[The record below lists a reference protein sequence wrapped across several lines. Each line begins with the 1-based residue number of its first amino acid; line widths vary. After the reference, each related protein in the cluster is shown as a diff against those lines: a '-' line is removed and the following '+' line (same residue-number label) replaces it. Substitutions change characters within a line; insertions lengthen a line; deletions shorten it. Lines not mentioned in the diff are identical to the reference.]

1 MEEPMSAVLTR
12 LAEAFEEWSKFRTT
26 TGCPIEY
33 YTPLG
38 KTDLESFNSQRQKFA
53 AEILE
58 LCERAID
65 ELAMLGGIPLALQ
78 LASHLQECIDTYR
91 ERQNFPNWWT
101 NLPSRIRFA
110 ARLQSILPTPTAPP
124 TGRQTSEEE
133 KPKPDG
139 RSKGFPL
146 AEAEVRVRKWLEKHA
161 KDNPAAITRDAVAAA
176 TGVSTASVSRTAA
189 WQAFREKRDAEAKPR
204 VREVPLTRGMLSVM
218 KGDDGRDAELDELA
232 SLIEEQR
239 ADMAEET
246 RYRKFRI

>member
-1 MEEPMSAVLTR
+1 VEPR
-12 LAEAFEEWSKFRTT
+12 
-26 TGCPIEY
+26 
-33 YTPLG
+33 
-38 KTDLESFNSQRQKFA
+38 
-53 AEILE
+53 
-58 LCERAID
+58 RA
-65 ELAMLGGIPLALQ
+65 
-78 LASHLQECIDTYR
+78 
-91 ERQNFPNWWT
+91 WT
-101 NLPSRIRFA
+101 
-110 ARLQSILPTPTAPP
+110 P